1 MEEKYRGKKMQSNC
15 HILNFRGID
24 LVPPNLNWL
33 QIAVTFLL
41 ELDRLKHLH
50 ISRSNFAHTKQKTKI
65 SISLLPKLPIEDTT
79 LEY

>member
-1 MEEKYRGKKMQSNC
+1 MEEKYRSKKMQSNC

-33 QIAVTFLL
+33 QIAVIFLL

-50 ISRSNFAHTKQKTKI
+50 ISRSNFAHTQGGGKSVGVSVGGWGKVGPFTQ
-65 SISLLPKLPIEDTT
+65 
-79 LEY
+79 

>member
-33 QIAVTFLL
+33 QIVVSLL

-50 ISRSNFAHTKQKTKI
+50 ISIDLTLSYKTKDKDFYI
-65 SISLLPKLPIEDTT
+65 SAS
-79 LEY
+79 